1 MGRIAIKWDYQQK
14 GKKMINLVKIP
25 KAFIQDCYGCCCE
38 VPETVRFTKQHIF
51 VSKVRNDLMN
61 ELISR
66 AIYYVEMGIGGG
78 GFGKESFGLVMSAR
92 ATLRA
97 LIKNNVLNDYQIKV
111 CKSMGVS

>member
-1 MGRIAIKWDYQQK
+1 
-14 GKKMINLVKIP
+14 MINLVKIP

-51 VSKVRNDLMN
+51 VSKVRDDLMN

-66 AIYYVEMGIGGG
+66 AIYYVEVGSG
-78 GFGKESFGLVMSAR
+78 GFSEGSFGLVMSAR

-97 LIKNNVLNDYQIKV
+97 LIKNNVLNDYQIKK
-111 CKSMGVS
+111 CKFIGV